1 MPDRTAIE
9 LDRLRHQ
16 LADLD
21 RRDFALRQEYAVLTD
36 RRQRLHQRIIE
47 LQARASHAVQPPPAP
62 PAPVP
67 AAQAGPETSTA
78 SVQTVLLVLGGV
90 LLAVAA
96 VVFTAVAWA
105 TFGVAGRA
113 IILATFTAV
122 TLAVPVVLRRRE
134 LTATAETVAALALL
148 LVLLDGYAAWT
159 VNLAGVREL
168 APAAYAALVFA
179 ATAVVAA
186 GYQPVSR
193 LAVPWFAALLCA
205 QPVLPLVAQAT
216 EATVRAHAV
225 GFALAA
231 AGNLAVLALLR
242 RAPSER
248 RLLTAVAAGLFL
260 LTAATAAL
268 LSGLTLALTHSV
280 PEATVFG
287 AALVGTTMLGAVATS
302 GVPAK
307 APGGPPVLRA
317 LAAAVVAISVVI
329 AVARPVALAAPGYG
343 LLIATATAVAVWAL
357 AWLLPP
363 AWRTGPVV
371 AGTGIAG
378 LLAVPAAVM
387 AGVGAVSVLVAVRPV
402 WHTDLDEWATTV
414 AFPDIGWQ
422 PLAALALIAAG
433 SLLLTGRYRRSAGH
447 HAGVAGVGLVALAAP
462 AGLALPW
469 WSPAAIGTV
478 LGVALLALAARVN
491 GDDAAGRAAAR
502 ATTGA
507 VLLLHATAA
516 SLTRPGVTSAVLAGI
531 AAGAAGVA
539 VLATRSGGHR
549 VVGGSATA
557 AAVAVLPGLVGTAGV
572 ALHWPQAAVMPA
584 MAVMA
589 GVGLG
594 IAVLL
599 RSVDSSYLGYAVLGL
614 GFATAT
620 TSLSVLATNQPV
632 GVYAAVSG
640 LIGMAAAT
648 LVPARQAVAVITA
661 GLPLTVALLNVIPA
675 ALTPTATYLW
685 LLMPWQG
692 VGESTRDLLAP
703 ESLVSSLSFGPGSV
717 SPWDPLT
724 LALLTATCGVIGYG
738 MARQRNEGTARQRD
752 KGVAQ
757 QRETGT
763 AQQRDAGVPAAR
775 PWTRPLAAMLPGAA
789 TTLLV
794 MPIGYDW
801 AWPALPV
808 IALAL
813 AVASGVL
820 AARLVA
826 ADPRNGPLP
835 GSSAGALPVVARFVW
850 PVAGSIGLANCLAFR
865 SATLTG
871 FAVATL
877 AALAVAVV
885 GRTAVG
891 RVTGWIVS
899 AASAVAFVQAAGLV
913 AELSAQQRA
922 YAVLA
927 VSVALLAVAAILPAS
942 SRRPEAL
949 TTERLSFVATAVAV
963 LTAATVS
970 ATTVAA
976 ILAGYGALLGL
987 TALRPG
993 RWRLVFG
1000 GIGCELVAWW
1010 VFLWARDVGL
1020 VEAYTVPFAV
1030 GALAGGVLAMRHHAE
1045 LTSWQGYGV
1054 ALAAMFLPSLAV
1066 ITSGDDPPARRL
1078 GLGLVALVVVVAG
1091 AVRRRQAPVVVGG
1104 AVLVLLALR
1113 ELVGLWELLPRW
1125 LPLAV
1130 AGLVLL
1136 VLGATYEQRRRDVRR
1151 LRETLGRMT

>member
-36 RRQRLHQRIIE
+36 QRRQLQQRITE
-47 LQARASHAVQPPPAP
+47 LQARATRTVQPSPAP
-62 PAPVP
+62 PAPAP
-67 AAQAGPETSTA
+67 AAQARPETSTA

-96 VVFTAVAWA
+96 IVFTAVAWA
-105 TFGVAGRA
+105 TFGVTGRA
-113 IILATFTAV
+113 VILATITAV
-122 TLAVPVVLRRRE
+122 TLAVPVVLGRRE
-134 LTATAETVAALALL
+134 LAATAETVAALALL

-159 VNLAGVREL
+159 VNLAGVRDL
-168 APAAYAALVFA
+168 APAGYAALVFA

-205 QPVLPLVAQAT
+205 QPVLPLLAQAT
-216 EATVRAHAV
+216 EPTVRAHAV

-231 AGNLAVLALLR
+231 AANLAFLAVLR
-242 RAPSER
+242 RASSGR
-248 RLLTAVAAGLFL
+248 RLLSAVTAGLFL

-287 AALVGTTMLGAVATS
+287 VVLVGTALLGAVAAS
-302 GVPAK
+302 GVPTGK
-307 APGGPPVLRA
+307 PSTPRT
-317 LAAAVVAISVVI
+317 LAAAVVAIAVVA
-329 AVARPVALAAPGYG
+329 AVARPVALAIPGYG
-343 LLIATATAVAVWAL
+343 LLIATATTVAVWAL
-357 AWLLPP
+357 AWLLPHG
-363 AWRTGPVV
+363 WRTGPVV
-371 AGTGIAG
+371 AGTGIAS
-378 LLAVPAAVM
+378 LLAVPAVLQ
-387 AGVGAVSVLVAVRPV
+387 AGVAAASVLAAVRPA
-402 WHTDLDEWATTV
+402 WHTELDEWATTV
-414 AFPDIGWQ
+414 AFPNIGWQ
-422 PLAALALIAAG
+422 PVAALTLIAAG

-462 AGLALPW
+462 AGLTLPW
-469 WSPAAIGTV
+469 WSPAAIGTA
-478 LGVALLALAARVN
+478 LGVILLALAARAG

-516 SLTRPGVTSAVLAGI
+516 SLTRPGVTSAVLTGI

-539 VLATRSGGHR
+539 VLAARPGGHR

-557 AAVAVLPGLVGTAGV
+557 AAVAVLPGMVGSAGV
-572 ALHWPQAAVMPA
+572 ALHWPPAAVMPA
-584 MAVMA
+584 MAVAA
-589 GVGLG
+589 GIGFG
-594 IAVLL
+594 ISVLL
-599 RSVDSSYLGYAVLGL
+599 RSVHFAYLGYAVVGL

-620 TSLSVLATNQPV
+620 TSLSALATDQPV

-648 LVPARQAVAVITA
+648 LAPARRAVAVSTA
-661 GLPLTVALLNVIPA
+661 GLPLTVALLDVAPA
-675 ALTPTATYLW
+675 ALMPAATYLW

-692 VGESTRDLLAP
+692 VGDSTRDLLAP
-703 ESLVSSLSFGPGSV
+703 ESLVPAGLTQV
-717 SPWDPLT
+717 SGWDPVT
-724 LALLTATCGVIGYG
+724 LALLTAVCGVIGYG
-738 MARQRNEGTARQRD
+738 MTRQRD
-752 KGVAQ
+752 
-757 QRETGT
+757 TG
-763 AQQRDAGVPAAR
+763 QPG
-775 PWTRPLAAMLPGAA
+775 LAAMLPGAA
-789 TTLLV
+789 VTLLV

-801 AWPALPV
+801 AWPALPG

-813 AVASGVL
+813 AVASG
-820 AARLVA
+820 LVA
-826 ADPRNGPLP
+826 AGLVNGLLPRA
-835 GSSAGALPVVARFVW
+835 SAGNLSVVAGFVW
-850 PVAGSIGLANCLAFR
+850 PVAGSIGLANCLAVR

-871 FAVATL
+871 LT
-877 AALAVAVV
+877 VAVLTALLVAMAGRTTV
-885 GRTAVG
+885 GRI
-891 RVTGWIVS
+891 TGWIVC
-899 AASAVAFVQAAGLV
+899 AASAVAFVQAAGLI
-913 AELSAQQRA
+913 AELTPEQRG

-927 VSVALLAVAAILPAS
+927 VAVALLVAAAVLPAAT
-942 SRRPEAL
+942 RKPEAL
-949 TTERLSFVATAVAV
+949 STELLSFAVTAVAV
-963 LTAATVS
+963 VTATAS

-987 TALRPG
+987 SALRPG

-1020 VEAYTVPFAV
+1020 VEAYTLPFAV
-1030 GALAGGVLAMRHHAE
+1030 GALAGGVLAMRHHRE

-1054 ALAAMFLPSLAV
+1054 ALGTVFLPSLAV
-1066 ITSGDDPPARRL
+1066 ITGGDDPPARRL

-1091 AVRRRQAPVVVGG
+1091 AVRRRQAAVVVGG
-1104 AVLVLLALR
+1104 TVLVLLALR
-1113 ELVGLWELLPRW
+1113 ELIGLWEMLPRW

-1130 AGLVLL
+1130 AGLILL

-1151 LRETLGRMT
+1151 LRATLGRMT